1 MEKIRLVHCLFEQ
14 SGTFKK
20 AFEEKGMMAFD
31 YDIQNEFGQ
40 TDYVLDLFEQI
51 NVAYKGRS
59 TTIFDTMDE
68 RDLVMAFFPCIYF
81 TGQNCLLFSGTAIQ
95 FKNSSF
101 KEKVEEILSRNR
113 NRSFFY
119 EMLLKLV
126 AIANERKLRLIIEN
140 PYGKGHYLENNF
152 ILKPS
157 LIDTN
162 RSLHGD
168 WFIKPTAY
176 YALNCQL
183 GHWTHYVKPKKV
195 KLIQNVARSKVK
207 GVCSKERSMISP
219 DYAKNFIEDIILG
232 SSIGNVQLKLEL

>member
-1 MEKIRLVHCLFEQ
+1 MENIRLVHCLFEQ

-20 AFEEKGMMAFD
+20 AFEDKGIISFD

-40 TDYVLDLFEQI
+40 TDYVLDLFEEI
-51 NVAYKGRS
+51 NDAYKGSR
-59 TTIFDTMDE
+59 TTIFDIMDS
-68 RDLVMAFFPCIYF
+68 RDLVIAFFPCIYF
-81 TGQNCLLFSGTAIQ
+81 SGQNNLFFSGTALQ
-95 FKNSSF
+95 LKNSSF
-101 KEKVEEILSRNR
+101 QEKVEEILSRNR

-140 PYGKGHYLENNF
+140 PYGKGHYLKNNF
-152 ILKPS
+152 ILRPS

-168 WFIKPTAY
+168 CFVKPTAY
-176 YALNCQL
+176 YALNCEL
-183 GHWTHYVKPKKV
+183 GRWSHYVKPKKV

-207 GVCSKERSMISP
+207 GVCSKERSMIHP
-219 DYAKNFIEDIILG
+219 DYAKYFIEDIILC
-232 SSIGNVQLKLEL
+232 SSIGDKQLEIEL